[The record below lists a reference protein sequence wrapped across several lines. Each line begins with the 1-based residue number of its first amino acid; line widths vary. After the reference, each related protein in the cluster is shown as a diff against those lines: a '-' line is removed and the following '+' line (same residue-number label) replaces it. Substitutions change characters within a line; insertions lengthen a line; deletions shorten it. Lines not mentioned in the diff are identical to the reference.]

1 MYPPCFAMPI
11 SVSESVYIS
20 MSALFVSLPP
30 AFRARKKGRDFM
42 RKFKTA
48 EKNRTN
54 YVYYTAEGK
63 AITIKP
69 GMVGNDKKPASE
81 EMITLLHNWDDDQ
94 VDADRRELYHCPVHY
109 QAYADGESK
118 DADDRNS
125 YLADADAD
133 PLEQVLSSIEEQEHS
148 EMLDRLKAV
157 LPTLTDLQK
166 STIYKKFWLNQT
178 NVQIAAEEGITE
190 AAVRNRLKKIYA
202 SLAKKI

>member
-1 MYPPCFAMPI
+1 
-11 SVSESVYIS
+11 
-20 MSALFVSLPP
+20 
-30 AFRARKKGRDFM
+30 M

-69 GMVGNDKKPASE
+69 RQIGSDSKPASE
-81 EMITLLHNWDDDQ
+81 EMITLLHTWDDDQ
-94 VDADRRELYHCPVHY
+94 VDADRREAYHCPVHY
-109 QAYADGESK
+109 QAYADGEGK
-118 DADDRNS
+118 DADDRNG
-125 YLADADAD
+125 YLASTGAD
-133 PLEQVLSSIEEQEHS
+133 PLEQMLSSIEKQERS
-148 EMLDRLKAV
+148 EMLDRLKVA

>member
-1 MYPPCFAMPI
+1 
-11 SVSESVYIS
+11 
-20 MSALFVSLPP
+20 
-30 AFRARKKGRDFM
+30 M

-69 GMVGNDKKPASE
+69 GQVGDDGKPASE
-81 EMITLLHNWDDDQ
+81 EMITLLHTWDDNQ

-109 QAYADGESK
+109 QAYSDGEGK
-118 DADDRNS
+118 DADDRNE
-125 YLADADAD
+125 YLVSEGAD
-133 PLEQVLSSIEEQEHS
+133 PLEQMLSSIEVQKYS
-148 EMLDRLKAV
+148 ERMDRLKEV
-157 LPTLTDLQK
+157 LPDLTDLQK
-166 STIYKKFWLNQT
+166 STIYKKFWLKQT

>member
-1 MYPPCFAMPI
+1 
-11 SVSESVYIS
+11 
-20 MSALFVSLPP
+20 
-30 AFRARKKGRDFM
+30 M

-48 EKNRTN
+48 ENNRTN

-69 GMVGNDKKPASE
+69 RQIGSDSKPASE
-81 EMITLLHNWDDDQ
+81 EMITLLHTWDDDK

-109 QAYADGESK
+109 QAYVDGEGK
-118 DADDRNS
+118 DADDRNG
-125 YLADADAD
+125 YLASEEAN
-133 PLEQVLSSIEEQEHS
+133 PLEQMLSSIEKQEHS
-148 EMLDRLKAV
+148 EMLDRLKAA
-157 LPTLTDLQK
+157 LTTLTDLQK

>member
-1 MYPPCFAMPI
+1 
-11 SVSESVYIS
+11 
-20 MSALFVSLPP
+20 
-30 AFRARKKGRDFM
+30 M

-54 YVYYTAEGK
+54 YVYYTVTGQEI
-63 AITIKP
+63 AIKT
-69 GMVGNDKKPASE
+69 GQVGDDKKPASE
-81 EMITLLHNWDDDQ
+81 ELITLLHTWDDNQ

-109 QAYADGESK
+109 QAYADGEGK

-125 YLADADAD
+125 YLADVDAD
-133 PLEQVLSSIEEQEHS
+133 PLEQMLSSIEEQEHS

-166 STIYKKFWLNQT
+166 STIYKKFWLKQN
-178 NVQIAAEEGITE
+178 NVQIADEEGITE

>member
-1 MYPPCFAMPI
+1 
-11 SVSESVYIS
+11 
-20 MSALFVSLPP
+20 
-30 AFRARKKGRDFM
+30 M

-69 GMVGNDKKPASE
+69 GQVGADSQSASE
-81 EMITLLHNWDDDQ
+81 EMITLLHTWDDEW

-109 QAYADGESK
+109 QAYADGEGK
-118 DADDRNS
+118 DADDRNG
-125 YLADADAD
+125 YLANEESD
-133 PLEQVLSSIEEQEHS
+133 PLEQMLSSIEAQEHS
-148 EMLDRLKAV
+148 EMLDRLKTAISN
-157 LPTLTDLQK
+157 LTDLQK

-178 NVQIAAEEGITE
+178 NVQIAEEEDITE

-202 SLAKKI
+202 SLSKKI

>member
-1 MYPPCFAMPI
+1 
-11 SVSESVYIS
+11 
-20 MSALFVSLPP
+20 
-30 AFRARKKGRDFM
+30 M

-54 YVYYTAEGK
+54 YVYYPAEGK
-63 AITIKP
+63 AIIIKP